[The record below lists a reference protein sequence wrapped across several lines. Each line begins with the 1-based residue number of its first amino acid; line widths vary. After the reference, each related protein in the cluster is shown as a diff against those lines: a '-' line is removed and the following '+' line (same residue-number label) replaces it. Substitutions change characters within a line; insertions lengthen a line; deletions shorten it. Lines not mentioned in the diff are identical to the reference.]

1 MAQRLHETYNKW
13 PTMTQI
19 LIVEDNSDYAADMA
33 EFLVELDHD
42 VEIAVSA
49 GDMWAALT
57 RTPTAV
63 VVLDLGLPDEDGF
76 NVIPRMRQLYPEIGL
91 LVLTGRVAFDN
102 RILGLRLGADHYLT
116 KPIKFP
122 ELAAHIEALDRRVR
136 PQEPVQVPSKWNLRV
151 SARQLE
157 LSGVAIDLTEKE
169 CNFLHLLTINTR
181 PVPRQVIVAGMGGDD
196 PDASRRVDMLV
207 YRLRKKAR
215 SGLGQDLPLRSAYG
229 EGYSLSAGFTLS

>member
-1 MAQRLHETYNKW
+1 
-13 PTMTQI
+13 MTQI
-19 LIVEDNSDYAADMA
+19 LIVEDNGEYADDMA
-33 EFLVELDHD
+33 EFLRELDHD
-42 VEIAVSA
+42 VAIAKTASE
-49 GDMWAALT
+49 MWAALT
-57 RTPTAV
+57 RTPAAV

-91 LVLTGRVAFDN
+91 LVLTGRVAFDH

-136 PQEPVQVPSKWNLRV
+136 PADPAPAPSKWTLRV

-157 LSGVAIDLTEKE
+157 LGGKVIDLTEKE

-181 PVPRQVIVAGMGGDD
+181 PVPRQVIVAGMGGED

>member
-1 MAQRLHETYNKW
+1 LAQRLHETYNKW

>member
-1 MAQRLHETYNKW
+1 
-13 PTMTQI
+13 MTQI
-19 LIVEDNSDYAADMA
+19 LIVEDNGDYAADMA
-33 EFLVELDHD
+33 EFLNELDHE
-42 VEIAVSA
+42 VAIATTA
-49 GDMWAALT
+49 GEMWAALT
-57 RTPTAV
+57 KTPAAV

-102 RILGLRLGADHYLT
+102 RLLGLRLGADHYLT

-136 PQEPVQVPSKWNLRV
+136 PHEPAPTPSKWTLRV

-157 LSGVAIDLTEKE
+157 LTGKLIDLTEKE

-207 YRLRKKAR
+207 YRLRKKVR
-215 SGLGQDLPLRSAYG
+215 SGLAQDLPLRSAYG
-229 EGYSLSAGFTLS
+229 EGYSLSAGFTLA

>member
-1 MAQRLHETYNKW
+1 
-13 PTMTQI
+13 MTQI
-19 LIVEDNSDYAADMA
+19 LIVEDNGEYADDMA
-33 EFLVELDHD
+33 EFLRELDHD
-42 VEIAVSA
+42 VAIAKTASE
-49 GDMWAALT
+49 MWAALT
-57 RTPTAV
+57 RTPAAV

-91 LVLTGRVAFDN
+91 LVLTGRVAFDH

-136 PQEPVQVPSKWNLRV
+136 PADPAPAPSKWTLRV

-157 LSGVAIDLTEKE
+157 LGGKVIDLTEKE

-181 PVPRQVIVAGMGGDD
+181 PVPRHVIVAGMGGED

>member
-1 MAQRLHETYNKW
+1 
-13 PTMTQI
+13 MTQI
-19 LIVEDNSDYAADMA
+19 LIVEDNGEYADDMA
-33 EFLVELDHD
+33 EFLRELDHE
-42 VEIAVSA
+42 VTIAKTASE
-49 GDMWAALT
+49 MWAALT
-57 RTPTAV
+57 RTPAAV

-91 LVLTGRVAFDN
+91 LVLTGRVAFDH

-136 PQEPVQVPSKWNLRV
+136 PADPAPAPSKWTLRV

-157 LSGVAIDLTEKE
+157 LAGKLIDLTEKE

-181 PVPRQVIVAGMGGDD
+181 PVPRQVIVAGMGGEDA
-196 PDASRRVDMLV
+196 DASRRVDMLV

-229 EGYSLSAGFTLS
+229 EGYSLSAGFTLA

>member
-1 MAQRLHETYNKW
+1 LAQRLHETYNKW

-136 PQEPVQVPSKWNLRV
+136 PQEPVQVPSTWNLRV

>member
-1 MAQRLHETYNKW
+1 
-13 PTMTQI
+13 MTQI
-19 LIVEDNSDYAADMA
+19 LIVEDNGEYAGDMA
-33 EFLVELDHD
+33 DFLRELGHD
-42 VEIAVSA
+42 VTIATTASH
-49 GDMWAALT
+49 MWAALT

-122 ELAAHIEALDRRVR
+122 ELAAHIEALDRRVG
-136 PQEPVQVPSKWNLRV
+136 PQETVPLPAKWTLRLA
-151 SARQLE
+151 ARRLE
-157 LSGVAIDLTEKE
+157 LQGQAITLTEKE

-181 PVPRQVIVAGMGGDD
+181 PVPRQVIVAGIGGDD
-196 PDASRRVDMLV
+196 PDAGRRVDMLV

-229 EGYSLSAGFTLS
+229 EGSSLSTSFNLS

>member
-1 MAQRLHETYNKW
+1 
-13 PTMTQI
+13 MTQI
-19 LIVEDNSDYAADMA
+19 LIVEDNGEYAGDMA
-33 EFLVELDHD
+33 EFLVELNHD
-42 VEIAVSA
+42 VTIATTA
-49 GDMWAALT
+49 AEMWAALT
-57 RTPTAV
+57 KTPTAV

-136 PQEPVQVPSKWNLRV
+136 PQEAALPAPTKWTLRV

-157 LSGVAIDLTEKE
+157 LSGSVIDLTEKE

-229 EGYSLSAGFTLS
+229 EGYSLSAGFTLL

>member
-1 MAQRLHETYNKW
+1 
-13 PTMTQI
+13 MTQI
-19 LIVEDNSDYAADMA
+19 LIVEDNGEYAGDMA
-33 EFLVELDHD
+33 EFLEELDHD
-42 VEIAVSA
+42 VTIATTA
-49 GDMWAALT
+49 GEMWAALT
-57 RTPTAV
+57 KTPAAV

-76 NVIPRMRQLYPEIGL
+76 NVIPRMRQLYPGIGL

-136 PQEPVQVPSKWNLRV
+136 PQEPAPTPSKWNLRV

-157 LSGVAIDLTEKE
+157 LMGAVIDLTEKE

-181 PVPRQVIVAGMGGDD
+181 PVPRQLIVAGMGGDD

>member
-1 MAQRLHETYNKW
+1 
-13 PTMTQI
+13 MTQI
-19 LIVEDNSDYAADMA
+19 LIVEDNGEYAGDMA
-33 EFLVELDHD
+33 EFLEELDHE
-42 VEIAVSA
+42 VTIATTA
-49 GDMWAALT
+49 GEMWAALT
-57 RTPTAV
+57 KTPAAV

-76 NVIPRMRQLYPEIGL
+76 NVIPRMRQLYPGIGL

-136 PQEPVQVPSKWNLRV
+136 PQEPAPAPSKWNLRV

-157 LSGVAIDLTEKE
+157 LMGAVIDLTEKE

-196 PDASRRVDMLV
+196 DASRRVDMLV

>member
-1 MAQRLHETYNKW
+1 
-13 PTMTQI
+13 
-19 LIVEDNSDYAADMA
+19 
-33 EFLVELDHD
+33 
-42 VEIAVSA
+42 
-49 GDMWAALT
+49 
-57 RTPTAV
+57 
-63 VVLDLGLPDEDGF
+63 
-76 NVIPRMRQLYPEIGL
+76 MRQLYPGIGL

-136 PQEPVQVPSKWNLRV
+136 PQEPAPAPSKWNLRV

-157 LSGVAIDLTEKE
+157 LMGAVIDLTEKE

-196 PDASRRVDMLV
+196 DASRRVDMLV

>member
-1 MAQRLHETYNKW
+1 
-13 PTMTQI
+13 MTQI
-19 LIVEDNSDYAADMA
+19 LIVEDNGDYAADMA
-33 EFLVELDHD
+33 EFLAELNHE
-42 VEIAVSA
+42 VEIATTA
-49 GDMWAALT
+49 GEMWAALT
-57 RTPTAV
+57 RTPAAV

-136 PQEPVQVPSKWNLRV
+136 PQEPAIPPPSKWTLKV

-157 LSGVAIDLTEKE
+157 LMGSVIDLTEKE

-181 PVPRQVIVAGMGGDD
+181 PVPRQVIVAGMGGED

>member
-1 MAQRLHETYNKW
+1 
-13 PTMTQI
+13 
-19 LIVEDNSDYAADMA
+19 
-33 EFLVELDHD
+33 
-42 VEIAVSA
+42 
-49 GDMWAALT
+49 MWAALT
-57 RTPTAV
+57 RTPAAV

-91 LVLTGRVAFDN
+91 LVLTGRVAFDS

-136 PQEPVQVPSKWNLRV
+136 PHEPAPTPSKWTLRV

-157 LSGVAIDLTEKE
+157 LMGKVIDLTEKE

-215 SGLGQDLPLRSAYG
+215 TGLGQDLPLRSAYG
-229 EGYSLSAGFTLS
+229 EGYSLSAGFTLA

>member
-1 MAQRLHETYNKW
+1 
-13 PTMTQI
+13 MTQI
-19 LIVEDNSDYAADMA
+19 LIVEDNGEYADDMA
-33 EFLVELDHD
+33 EFLRELDHD
-42 VEIAVSA
+42 VTIATTASE
-49 GDMWAALT
+49 MWAALT
-57 RTPTAV
+57 RTPAAV

-91 LVLTGRVAFDN
+91 LVLTGRVAFDH

-136 PQEPVQVPSKWNLRV
+136 PADPAPAPSKWMLRV

-157 LSGVAIDLTEKE
+157 LAGKVIDLTEKE

-181 PVPRQVIVAGMGGDD
+181 PVPRHVIVAGMGGED

>member
-1 MAQRLHETYNKW
+1 
-13 PTMTQI
+13 MTQI
-19 LIVEDNSDYAADMA
+19 LIVEDNLDYAEEMA
-33 EFLVELDHD
+33 EFLTELEHE
-42 VEIAVSA
+42 VHITNNASEMWSA
-49 GDMWAALT
+49 LSQGNVG
-57 RTPTAV
+57 V

-76 NVIPRMRQLYPEIGL
+76 NVIPRMRQLYPQIGL

-122 ELAAHIEALDRRVR
+122 ELAAHIEALDRRVG
-136 PQEPVQVPSKWNLRV
+136 PQETVPVPSKWTLRV

-157 LSGVAIDLTEKE
+157 LQGMAITLTEKE

-181 PVPRQVIVAGMGGDD
+181 PVPRQVIVAGIGGDD
-196 PDASRRVDMLV
+196 PDAGRRVDMLV

-215 SGLGQDLPLRSAYG
+215 TGLGQDLPLRSAYG
-229 EGYSLSAGFTLS
+229 EGYSLSASFNLS

>member
-1 MAQRLHETYNKW
+1 
-13 PTMTQI
+13 MTQI
-19 LIVEDNSDYAADMA
+19 LIVEDNGEYADDMA
-33 EFLVELDHD
+33 EFLRELDHD
-42 VEIAVSA
+42 VAIAKTASE
-49 GDMWAALT
+49 MWAALT
-57 RTPTAV
+57 RTPAAV

-91 LVLTGRVAFDN
+91 LVLTGRVAFDH

-136 PQEPVQVPSKWNLRV
+136 PADPAPAPSKWTLRV

-157 LSGVAIDLTEKE
+157 LGGKVIDLTEKE

-181 PVPRQVIVAGMGGDD
+181 PVPRHVIVAGMGGED

-229 EGYSLSAGFTLS
+229 EGYSLSAGFTLA

>member
-1 MAQRLHETYNKW
+1 
-13 PTMTQI
+13 MTQI
-19 LIVEDNSDYAADMA
+19 LIVEDNGEYADDMA
-33 EFLVELDHD
+33 EFLRELDHD
-42 VEIAVSA
+42 VAIARTASE
-49 GDMWAALT
+49 MWAALT
-57 RTPTAV
+57 RTPAAV

-91 LVLTGRVAFDN
+91 LVLTGRVAFDH

-136 PQEPVQVPSKWNLRV
+136 PADPAPAPSKWTLRV

-157 LSGVAIDLTEKE
+157 LGGKVIDLTEKE

-181 PVPRQVIVAGMGGDD
+181 PVPRHVIVAGMGGED

-229 EGYSLSAGFTLS
+229 EGYSLSAGFTLA